1 MNEEIFVR
9 KDLHDANMAEI
20 RALMAASEARHER
33 IAADIH
39 TENEKLRGEF
49 RVENE
54 KLRVDFE
61 RLRGDVK
68 ALNEK
73 VEGFA
78 DTFTVA
84 IQSLKDS
91 ISWLGIG
98 IAVMQLAL
106 AALVYFLR

>member
-1 MNEEIFVR
+1 MDNNTFIR
-9 KDLHDANMAEI
+9 KDLHDANMTEI

-33 IAADIH
+33 IAAEIR
-39 TENEKLRGEF
+39 T
-49 RVENE
+49 ENE
-54 KLRVDFE
+54 KLRVDYE
-61 RLRGDVK
+61 TLRGDVK